1 MLDLPSEEEHRQN
14 QNNGDTPDNQRVLD
28 TALAP
33 FTKGWSRPTFFRV
46 FSHE

>member
-1 MLDLPSEEEHRQN
+1 MLDLSSDEEHGQN

-33 FTKGWSRPTFFRV
+33 FTKGWSRLTFLRV
-46 FSHE
+46 SGE